1 MMQHVTGFDSVD
13 DESKPENAMFDSE
26 VPTPDRWRTVAR
38 KSFDPLNLRWTESEN
53 PPYSYYLYYMFAN
66 MTKLNHF
73 RHMRGLNTFV
83 FRWVFH
89 SYALL
94 CCFYTLLKVN
104 RKSPSLPWNIKS
116 FSLSYNCKPLS
127 LSLSYNSKPLSLSYN
142 LQIPFSPDLTVEKLV
157 QFRWRL
163 TKFLIDSISM
173 KKKKQLFFKFST
185 WWPPS

>member
-1 MMQHVTGFDSVD
+1 MI
-13 DESKPENAMFDSE
+13 
-26 VPTPDRWRTVAR
+26 RWI
-38 KSFDPLNLRWTESEN
+38 LRWTESEN

-104 RKSPSLPWNIKS
+104 SKSPSLLWNIKS
-116 FSLSYNCKPLS
+116 FSLSYNCKP

-163 TKFLIDSISM
+163 TMFLIDSISM
-173 KKKKQLFFKFST
+173 KELHFFLNLALGGRLHNVRVNCPWS
-185 WWPPS
+185 PSQVDTLSV